1 MQVNLAFNDVVTVE
15 DTVEVLVE
23 IIVLDTVEVTDLL
36 LEEEAVVV
44 ILLDAVLP
52 RFTLPVVDLEL
63 VNVLLA
69 VEL

>member
-52 RFTLPVVDLEL
+52 RLTLPVVDLEL